1 VSSEENELNLAVLG
15 AGYVG
20 LVTAACLSKLG
31 WRVCC
36 IDNNEARV
44 KGLEAGRLPFF
55 EDGLDEAVRDAV
67 AGGGLTFASSAA
79 AARGAAAVFIC
90 VGTLDERGD
99 WSARHVNRAV
109 SDIAEDGS
117 LPRTLVVRST
127 LMPGATARL
136 ATLANERDPSVEVAH
151 NPEFTRQG
159 TAIDDFLNPDRVV
172 VGLTRPENE
181 SRAAALLRTVYGHVR
196 APLLVTDAASAELIK
211 VGSNVFLAMKAGFA
225 NELARLAAAT
235 GADVAT
241 VVDGIGLDR
250 RIGRSYMTPGPGFGG
265 SCLPSQ
271 ARSLPALAH
280 ERGVATPIIDAIDG
294 SNGLQAGWVVDSLE
308 RAVGDLNGKRI
319 GVLGLTFKAGTDDVR
334 ESPALRICYALA
346 ARGAAIAGH
355 DPMGSQAAAQAAEQ
369 SGFVIDVCPT
379 VAAATRDADGLII
392 ATEWPEYHALDWPA
406 LVQGMRGRVLVDA
419 RRVAD
424 AQAATSAGLS
434 VIVLGRSAN

>member
-1 VSSEENELNLAVLG
+1 VSNEDNELNLAVLG

-136 ATLANERDPSVEVAH
+136 ATLAKERDPSVEIAH
-151 NPEFTRQG
+151 NPEFTRQ
-159 TAIDDFLNPDRVV
+159 
-172 VGLTRPENE
+172 
-181 SRAAALLRTVYGHVR
+181 TVWSW
-196 APLLVTDAASAELIK
+196 A
-211 VGSNVFLAMKAGFA
+211 
-225 NELARLAAAT
+225 
-235 GADVAT
+235 
-241 VVDGIGLDR
+241 
-250 RIGRSYMTPGPGFGG
+250 
-265 SCLPSQ
+265 
-271 ARSLPALAH
+271 
-280 ERGVATPIIDAIDG
+280 
-294 SNGLQAGWVVDSLE
+294 
-308 RAVGDLNGKRI
+308 
-319 GVLGLTFKAGTDDVR
+319 
-334 ESPALRICYALA
+334 
-346 ARGAAIAGH
+346 
-355 DPMGSQAAAQAAEQ
+355 
-369 SGFVIDVCPT
+369 
-379 VAAATRDADGLII
+379 
-392 ATEWPEYHALDWPA
+392 
-406 LVQGMRGRVLVDA
+406 
-419 RRVAD
+419 
-424 AQAATSAGLS
+424 
-434 VIVLGRSAN
+434 